1 MILEAAAGVIAI
13 AFVLLVGYLV
23 PLLIQARRA
32 VAESQQ
38 FLARMNHELPP
49 LIAEL
54 RSISR
59 KLDDLAD
66 QARGGVQHAAV
77 LLHAAGQVGESVQQV
92 RNLVR
97 GSRGS
102 VVANLVS
109 LMAGVRAAKDAVK
122 GRMKEGGIHNGG

>member
-1 MILEAAAGVIAI
+1 MILEAAAGVIAL
-13 AFVLLVGYLV
+13 AFVVLVGYLV
-23 PLLIQARRA
+23 PVLIQARRA
-32 VAESQQ
+32 FVESQQ
-38 FLARMNHELPP
+38 LLARMNHELPP
-49 LIAEL
+49 LITEW

-59 KLDDLAD
+59 KLDGLAD
-66 QARGGVQHAAV
+66 QTHNGIQHAAV

-109 LMAGVRAAKDAVK
+109 LMAGFRAAKDTVK